1 MTAAAVQDPPGR
13 VRIPRLD
20 RIERDRLQRN
30 ALRLASI
37 LVHFNQPS
45 VNAGGSGGGRFR
57 RRLEFGY
64 DLGGPGGASPRHR
77 AWPSRR
83 RSPRR
88 PAPPRSP
95 SPRSIPA
102 ESPCPKPLAPHWTSR
117 RDRCRTPHQRARRTP
132 ADENTDRPMRRYAIP
147 NGLATSARRVPYGSV
162 RRPSSDRRRRAL
174 SRRGSGR
181 QPVAPRGHGNETTGG
196 VGAVGIDAP
205 ERPHADAAVLYPGE
219 EDPITLWRE
228 IDDLELVRPARFG
241 QQRHRSGRHVEHP
254 ELPLTAGSALPRRE
268 GDPITGGRPDGV
280 PHPPVEHLLTVGA
293 VGLGNHERLAGGLGD
308 MRSIGRVRPTR
319 QRTVVWRASVDREHH
334 ALQYERFAV
343 R

>member
-13 VRIPRLD
+13 VRIARLD
-20 RIERDRLQRN
+20 RSERDRLQRN

-117 RDRCRTPHQRARRTP
+117 RDRCRTPHQRARRHP
-132 ADENTDRPMRRYAIP
+132 
-147 NGLATSARRVPYGSV
+147 
-162 RRPSSDRRRRAL
+162 
-174 SRRGSGR
+174 SGR
-181 QPVAPRGHGNETTGG
+181 EHRPAHAEVRDPERSGDQCTA
-196 VGAVGIDAP
+196 GAVRKCP
-205 ERPHADAAVLYPGE
+205 ETV
-219 EDPITLWRE
+219 I
-228 IDDLELVRPARFG
+228 G
-241 QQRHRSGRHVEHP
+241 QEKAGA
-254 ELPLTAGSALPRRE
+254 LTAWERATAS
-268 GDPITGGRPDGV
+268 RPK
-280 PHPPVEHLLTVGA
+280 
-293 VGLGNHERLAGGLGD
+293 
-308 MRSIGRVRPTR
+308 RSR
-319 QRTVVWRASVDREHH
+319 
-334 ALQYERFAV
+334 
-343 R
+343 